1 MSADIFMDIIKNS
14 PKDNL
19 GSHGIAGLHRAA
31 SIVLRWDERRTL
43 SNTIVTSEI
52 LQQIRAI
59 VDASLVY
66 FALTS
71 TVSFNFDNSQR
82 NPSTVKRAADPASIC
97 ALELKDSQTT
107 RERIVPSDRFDPGTT
122 TRTSTSTAVLE
133 SSAKETFG
141 GLSPLSVI
149 AVVRTTTAKSAWDGT
164 GTI

>member
-1 MSADIFMDIIKNS
+1 MDIIKNS

-31 SIVLRWDERRTL
+31 SSVLRWDERTFK
-43 SNTIVTSEI
+43 NTIITSEI

-59 VDASLVY
+59 IDASLVY

-71 TVSFNFDNSQR
+71 TVSFDFDNSQR

-97 ALELKDSQTT
+97 ALELKDSQTI

-133 SSAKETFG
+133 S
-141 GLSPLSVI
+141 
-149 AVVRTTTAKSAWDGT
+149 VRK
-164 GTI
+164 